1 MRTPR
6 PRLCPI
12 EAGECPF
19 GIERYRSRAGSVNV
33 IAEARGSYDCVE
45 LTATLRTDRARKTIL
60 LEPGRLGPVETRNRI
75 VRAGTSESAAGP
87 GGEVT
92 DTLVALHEQLARG
105 GVGLIITGHMFCHPR
120 GRYEYKQ
127 TGIHDDALLP
137 GLRRLTGAVHQHG
150 GRIFA
155 QVAHAGSQSIVAANE
170 PLAPSPVP
178 NVMTGRP
185 VREATA
191 EEIEEAIAAFAS
203 AARRAADAGFDGV
216 HIHGANGYLISEF
229 RSPLTN
235 RRTDAWGGSQE
246 RRDAFALEVVR
257 AARAVLPPHMGL
269 SMKVGLEDIVDEPGG
284 LAGEEAVAGV
294 RRLVAAGLDAVEV
307 SSNLMADY
315 ERASVVPYVAVDTYR
330 ALGDLLPH
338 RLLKRPEPEAYFLP
352 FARRARTA
360 SDAKVILV
368 GGLRRTQ
375 TMEDILERG
384 DADFVAMA
392 RPLIREPALVRR
404 LEAGWRGRVDCVSCN
419 ICLMHEGHHS
429 LRCWRVPRRRLLQHA
444 TYRLAGNFRGGLWP
458 AGQESGTSNGK
469 ESR

>member
-1 MRTPR
+1 
-6 PRLCPI
+6 
-12 EAGECPF
+12 
-19 GIERYRSRAGSVNV
+19 
-33 IAEARGSYDCVE
+33 
-45 LTATLRTDRARKTIL
+45 
-60 LEPGRLGPVETRNRI
+60 
-75 VRAGTSESAAGP
+75 
-87 GGEVT
+87 
-92 DTLVALHEQLARG
+92 

-360 SDAKVILV
+360 SDAKVI
-368 GGLRRTQ
+368 
-375 TMEDILERG
+375 
-384 DADFVAMA
+384 
-392 RPLIREPALVRR
+392 
-404 LEAGWRGRVDCVSCN
+404 
-419 ICLMHEGHHS
+419 
-429 LRCWRVPRRRLLQHA
+429 
-444 TYRLAGNFRGGLWP
+444 
-458 AGQESGTSNGK
+458 
-469 ESR
+469 